1 MKLSRGIISIS
12 AAIVVSATALGSA
25 LAFGHVLQRE
35 ASRTS
40 HQQPTDDHWLEPVTP
55 TSPALTAQG
64 RKLFL
69 DSCAHCHGADATG
82 DEGPDLHDLQ
92 VSDRYIAHMIIF
104 GEPHEMPSFAKKHGL
119 ADITALTAYIRS
131 LESQMPQPEIISH

>member
-1 MKLSRGIISIS
+1 MNLSRGIISIG
-12 AAIVVSATALGSA
+12 AAAVVSGAVLGSA
-25 LAFGHVLQRE
+25 LAFGRVLQRE
-35 ASRTS
+35 GRRVS
-40 HQQPTDDHWLEPVTP
+40 HQQPTEDHWLEPITA
-55 TSPALTAQG
+55 TSPVLVTQG

-104 GEPHEMPSFAKKHGL
+104 GEPHEMPSFAKKHGA
-119 ADITALTAYIRS
+119 ADITALTAYIRT
-131 LESQMPQPEIISH
+131 LESAAPSP